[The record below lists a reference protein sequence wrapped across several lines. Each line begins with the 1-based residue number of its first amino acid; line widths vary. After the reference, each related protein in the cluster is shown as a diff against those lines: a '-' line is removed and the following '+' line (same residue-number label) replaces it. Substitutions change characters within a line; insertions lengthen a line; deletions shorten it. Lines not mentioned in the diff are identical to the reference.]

1 MYRQNREGVLRG
13 VKLNGEFGMKTK
25 RKQAGVLYSKND
37 KLTHLIYH
45 KKEKTP
51 NNWHAIS
58 ITK

>member
-1 MYRQNREGVLRG
+1 M
-13 VKLNGEFGMKTK
+13 KLNGEFGMKTK

-51 NNWHAIS
+51 NN
-58 ITK
+58 